1 MKGCTT
7 MKRLPII
14 ITIVLISL
22 MGVGFASAQ
31 DPAVPA
37 DQEQRAPRF
46 DRPDGTLVDLV
57 AEATGLERQEIVD
70 QLREGATLAEIITA
84 NGGDL
89 EALQAAMVEALV
101 TNRGLDETAAQ
112 ERVTQFLNGEL
123 RPGDGNGNGF
133 GPREDSIVATVAEA
147 TGLEARE
154 IVEQLREG
162 VTLAEVIEASG
173 ADVEAV
179 QAELVNILVT
189 NRALDEAAAQE
200 RVNQALNG
208 QFQPGNGP
216 RGNGQQG
223 NFGPGN
229 GQQGGFGPNNG
240 QGQPGGFGP
249 GNNQQGGFG
258 PNNGQQGNNAPAQP
272 PAQNG

>member
-1 MKGCTT
+1 

-14 ITIVLISL
+14 ITTVLISL

-37 DQEQRAPRF
+37 DQEQSAPRF

-57 AEATGLERQEIVD
+57 ADATGLEREAIVE
-70 QLREGATLAEIITA
+70 QLREGATLAEIITT

-101 TNRGLDETAAQ
+101 TNRGLDEAAAQ
-112 ERVTQFLNGEL
+112 ERVNQFLNGEL
-123 RPGDGNGNGF
+123 RPGNGNGNGF

-147 TGLEARE
+147 TGLEAHE

-162 VTLAEVIEASG
+162 VTLAEIIAASG

-216 RGNGQQG
+216 RG
-223 NFGPGN
+223 FGPGN
-229 GQQGGFGPNNG
+229 GQQGPNNG

-249 GNNQQGGFG
+249 GNGQQGPNNGQGQPGGFG
-258 PNNGQQGNNAPAQP
+258 PGNGQQGNNAPAQP